1 MRLCFDVNRHSHAS
15 AGNAVISKSGLG
27 ADMDIVF
34 FLHQT
39 NQTCDVIEFYGSAHE
54 LARLFKLA
62 AQEAEN
68 TINLIREQKTSS
80 VSIKDEK

>member
-1 MRLCFDVNRHSHAS
+1 M
-15 AGNAVISKSGLG
+15 
-27 ADMDIVF
+27 
-34 FLHQT
+34 
-39 NQTCDVIEFYGSAHE
+39 IEFYGSAHE